1 MDRRDFL
8 KFAGIAGLS
17 VASPFGFQQKAKAQA
32 TSYDGTFFVM
42 LNASGGYDPTSLC
55 DPKGML
61 SEEEENPMNRSYMA
75 ADIQSAGNI
84 PFAPVGTTTDIE
96 MSNADFFN
104 KHYQN
109 LLVING
115 VDTATNGHDSGSRH
129 VWSGRLAEGYPAFG
143 ALVAAS
149 KARAAPMAFL
159 SNGGYDLTQGLVAPT
174 RSGNT
179 GALQRI
185 AYPHRMDTNNPDSLF
200 HTEATV
206 ERIRVAQEERL
217 AAAMATRQL
226 PKVRRAMDTL
236 YTARIGENEV
246 RRLTD
251 FLPESLDNSQNRVRR
266 QAQIAIASYKAGL
279 SVACN
284 LNTGGFDTHGNHDA
298 AHIPRL
304 GRLLA
309 GADFVMEEAERQG
322 VADKVVVVIGS
333 DFGRTPGYN
342 DTNGKD
348 HWSIT
353 SYMVMGAGVDGNRV
367 VGGSTERHH
376 PLTVNPETLSLDEAG
391 VRITPTHIH
400 KELRRLADITD
411 DELAN
416 KFPLTAEDM
425 RLFG

>member
-8 KFAGIAGLS
+8 KFAGLAGLT
-17 VASPFGFQQKAKAQA
+17 VASPFGFAPRGRAQA
-32 TSYDGTFFVM
+32 TQYDGTFFV
-42 LNASGGYDPTSLC
+42 LINASGGYDPTSFC

-61 SEEEENPMNRSYMA
+61 SEDEENPMNRSYMA
-75 ADIQSAGNI
+75 GDIQTAGNI
-84 PFAPVGTTTDIE
+84 PFAPVGTTDAVGI
-96 MSNADFFN
+96 SNADFFN
-104 KHYQN
+104 RHSSK
-109 LLVING
+109 LLVVNG

-129 VWSGRLAEGYPAFG
+129 VWSGKLAEGYPAFG
-143 ALVAAS
+143 ALVAAA

-185 AYPHRMDTNNPDSLF
+185 AYPHRIDADNPDSRF
-200 HTEATV
+200 HSDATV

-217 AAAMATRQL
+217 SAAIQSRQL
-226 PKVRRAMDTL
+226 PKVLAAMDTL

-251 FLPESLDNSQNRVRR
+251 FLPSDLDNSQNQLRR

-279 SVACN
+279 SVAAN
-284 LNTGGFDTHGNHDA
+284 LNTGGFDTHGNHDQN
-298 AHIPRL
+298 HIPSVS
-304 GRLLA
+304 RLLA
-309 GADFVMEEAERQG
+309 GADFVMDEAERQG

-353 SYMVMGAGVDGNRV
+353 SYMIMGAGIAGNRV
-367 VGGSTERHH
+367 VGGSDARHH
-376 PLTVNPETLSLDEAG
+376 PKTVNPETLALDDNG
-391 VRITPTHIH
+391 IRITPSHIH
-400 KELRRLADITD
+400 KELRRLAGISD
-411 DELAN
+411 DEIAAR
-416 KFPLTAEDM
+416 FPLTAESLN
-425 RLFG
+425 LFG

>member
-8 KFAGIAGLS
+8 KFAGIAGLT

-32 TSYDGTFFVM
+32 TSYDGTFFVL

-61 SEEEENPMNRSYMA
+61 SEDEENPMNRSYMA

-143 ALVAAS
+143 ALVAAA

-217 AAAMATRQL
+217 AAAMASRQL
-226 PKVRRAMDTL
+226 PKVKRAMDTL

-298 AHIPRL
+298 SHIPRL
-304 GRLLA
+304 GQLLA

-353 SYMVMGAGVDGNRV
+353 SYMVMGAGVTGNRV
-367 VGGSTERHH
+367 VGATTARHH
-376 PLTVNPETLSLDEAG
+376 PHTIHPETLALDESG
-391 VRITPTHIH
+391 IRITPTHIH
-400 KELRRLADITD
+400 KELRRLAGITD

-416 KFPLTAEDM
+416 KFPLTAEDV